1 MVEIGILQCPVCER
15 VHISHINDGGNT
27 EQFKKIASDH
37 LHTHLL
43 DESKHGIYKVMMAD
57 RVTYEELSEATEI
70 PISEWTAVSAV
81 SPLIQGEDS
90 RGVSLPQE

>member
-1 MVEIGILQCPVCER
+1 MVEIGILQCPVCQKVHLSRINR
-15 VHISHINDGGNT
+15 VENT

-37 LHTHLL
+37 LYTHLL
-43 DESKHGIYKVMMAD
+43 DESKHGIYKLMMAD

-70 PISEWTAVSAV
+70 PISEWTTVSAV
-81 SPLIQGEDS
+81 SPLIQGGDS